1 MGIELENIIN
11 LLEEAIVEE
20 DWTAIEQVLEILKS
34 KVDNPFDGYDGDVDI
49 EEY

>member
-34 KVDNPFDGYDGDVDI
+34 KVDKINSKNGISNF
-49 EEY
+49 